1 MTVTDFFNFFLL
13 ISALHGFLFCLLL
26 LFSKNGKKKSLVY
39 INLLVLTISLN
50 NIQSWILAK
59 NFFIEYFLLDY
70 IQTPWHFLIAPFFY
84 MFLIHYLKIE
94 TQSRNILKLIIPVF
108 LVLIFIKLAFFNFF
122 SDKQADNFLY
132 IFEKYT
138 LIEEIISLVV
148 SLSVFGYS
156 YYILTKKEDLF
167 DKILTYDNLKWVYTF
182 FKLGA
187 FTYIFWISAVSI
199 TVYLNFQEFIYSYY
213 PLRVLTTVLVY
224 WIGYQSVFQL
234 KVLNERKYIRNQI
247 QTKPSKEY
255 PNAITTD
262 VKSLKA
268 SDDNL
273 NIPATIIESV
283 LAELELFE
291 TEKRYLY
298 KNITL
303 GSLAAKLNTNA
314 NYLSKIINHYQNTSF
329 SNYLNNLRI
338 NNIVHQLEINPM
350 IREFTIKA
358 IAHEAGFNNS
368 DSFSKVF
375 YKVKGVKPSQ
385 YIRELTQKD
394 NTP

>member
-1 MTVTDFFNFFLL
+1 
-13 ISALHGFLFCLLL
+13 
-26 LFSKNGKKKSLVY
+26 
-39 INLLVLTISLN
+39 
-50 NIQSWILAK
+50 
-59 NFFIEYFLLDY
+59 
-70 IQTPWHFLIAPFFY
+70 LIAPFFY

-94 TQSRNILKLIIPVF
+94 KQSRNILKLIVPVF
-108 LVLIFIKLAFFNFF
+108 LVLIFIRLGFFNFF

-213 PLRVLTTVLVY
+213 PLRVLTTVLIY
-224 WIGYQSVFQL
+224 WIGYQSIFQL
-234 KVLNERKYIRNQI
+234 KVINERKYIRNQI
-247 QTKPSKEY
+247 QSKPSNVHPNVLKED
-255 PNAITTD
+255 AS
-262 VKSLKA
+262 SLKA
-268 SDDNL
+268 SDDTL
-273 NIPATIIESV
+273 NIPATIIERV
-283 LAELELFE
+283 LTELELIE
-291 TEKRYLY
+291 KEKRYISE
-298 KNITL
+298 NIKVSL
-303 GSLAAKLNTNA
+303 LAAKLNTNA

-329 SNYLNNLRI
+329 SNYLNNLKI
-338 NNIVHQLEINPM
+338 HNIVHQLEINPL
-350 IREFTIKA
+350 IRKFTIKA

-375 YKVKGVKPSQ
+375 FKVKGLKPSQ
-385 YIRELTQKD
+385 YIRELNQKE
-394 NTP
+394 NTF